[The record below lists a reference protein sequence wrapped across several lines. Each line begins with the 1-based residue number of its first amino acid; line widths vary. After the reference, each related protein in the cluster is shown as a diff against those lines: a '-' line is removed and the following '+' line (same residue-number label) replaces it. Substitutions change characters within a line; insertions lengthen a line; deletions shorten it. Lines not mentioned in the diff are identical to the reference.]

1 MCSASCKPERR
12 RKLQADSDAQCTG
25 FNEQASN
32 GKSNFSSVLFLGN
45 RRKKHL
51 FTQWSRDILAKSLTA
66 VTPQRYSGNPKHDTM
81 LKQKAGH
88 TLVVCKTFFF
98 GLWLSRPP
106 FPGNLL
112 GRSSCTKPS
121 FSFLVLLDPSCACGW
136 GWLCLTMACWT
147 KAWGK
152 PQPTAVICA
161 KWPWH
166 GRILHRRLE
175 PWPA

>member
-1 MCSASCKPERR
+1 VCSASCKPERR

-88 TLVVCKTFFF
+88 TLVVCKTFFLAYGF
-98 GLWLSRPP
+98 QGLLSLGTSLAEVAAQNHPSPFWSFLTPAVPVAGGDYGSPWPVGPRPGGNRSLP
-106 FPGNLL
+106 LWSVPNVPGMA
-112 GRSSCTKPS
+112 GSCTG
-121 FSFLVLLDPSCACGW
+121 A
-136 GWLCLTMACWT
+136 
-147 KAWGK
+147 
-152 PQPTAVICA
+152 
-161 KWPWH
+161 
-166 GRILHRRLE
+166 
-175 PWPA
+175 